1 MNILFIHREFP
12 GHFKFIAPLMA
23 KLPNHMVLFITA
35 DEENQIEGV
44 NKLQYP
50 RPVVK
55 NNDYPFIQSFE
66 ESVLHGQ
73 EAAKIAMAM
82 KERGIKPDIIFGLS
96 WGSTMFMKDIFPDVP
111 LLCYFEWF
119 ENADGKDP
127 NFDNKIKDEGKRA
140 QIRSANVHRLIDLV
154 ACDGGICPTEWQKQQ
169 FPKEFHHKIK
179 VIHDGVDTDT
189 CCPDSNAKFFIK
201 DKNIILTAQDE
212 VITYATRGMEPA
224 RGFPQFMEAIEKLQK
239 KRPNAH
245 FIVGGNDAV
254 FYSEKLQNTTYK
266 EQMLSKLNLDLSKVH
281 FVGELDFV
289 EYLNMLRISSA
300 HVYSTVPFVLSWS
313 IIEAMSVGCCV
324 VASNTAPVLEVIQ
337 DNFNGLLFDFN
348 NVEQLAEKIEYALDN
363 KAEIEKIRQNA
374 RQSAVEKY
382 DFKKTIPM
390 QIQYMYSL
398 IKK

>member
-23 KLPNHMVLFITA
+23 KMPNNLVLFITA
-35 DEENQIEGV
+35 GEDSPIEGV

-50 RPVVK
+50 RPK
-55 NNDYPFIQSFE
+55 NISGNYPFIQSFE
-66 ESVLHGQ
+66 ENILHGQ

-127 NFDNKIKDEGKRA
+127 NFENTIIDEGKRA
-140 QIRSANVHRLIDLV
+140 QVRASNTHRLIDLA

-179 VIHDGVDTDT
+179 VIHDGVDTDS
-189 CCPDSNAKFFIK
+189 CCPDSNAKFVVNEK
-201 DKNIILTAQDE
+201 LTLSPNDE

-239 KRPNAH
+239 KRPNVH
-245 FIVGGNDAV
+245 FVIGGNDSV
-254 FYSEKLQNTTYK
+254 FYSEKLTGTTYK
-266 EQMLSKLNLDLSKVH
+266 EQMLSKVDLDMSKVH
-281 FVGELDFV
+281 FVGGLDFV
-289 EYLNMLRISSA
+289 EYLNMLRVSSA
-300 HVYSTVPFVLSWS
+300 HVYSTIPFVLSWS

-337 DNFNGLLFDFN
+337 DNYNGLLFDFN
-348 NVEQLAEKIEYALDN
+348 NVDQLVEKIEYALDN
-363 KAEIEKIRQNA
+363 KTKVEKIRQNA

>member
-23 KLPNHMVLFITA
+23 KLQNHVVLFITS
-35 DEENQIEGV
+35 DGENQLEGV
-44 NKLQYP
+44 NKLPYP
-50 RPVVK
+50 RPK
-55 NNDYPFIQSFE
+55 IIHQDYPFIQSFE
-66 ESVLHGQ
+66 ENVLHGQ
-73 EAAKIAMAM
+73 EVAKIAMAM
-82 KERGIKPDIIFGLS
+82 KEKGIIPDVIFGLS

-111 LLCYFEWF
+111 LICYFEWF

-127 NFDNKIKDEGKRA
+127 NFENTITDEGKRA
-140 QIRSANVHRLIDLV
+140 QVRAGNVHRLIDLV
-154 ACDGGICPTEWQKQQ
+154 ACDGGICPTEWQKRQ

-189 CCPDSNAKFFIK
+189 CCPDAKAKLLIK
-201 DKNIILTAQDE
+201 DKNIVLTAQDE

-245 FIVGGNDAV
+245 FIIGGNDSV
-254 FYSEKLQNTTYK
+254 FYSEKLTGTTYK
-266 EQMLSKLNLDLSKVH
+266 EQMLSKLNLDMSKVH
-281 FVGELDFV
+281 FVGGLDFI
-289 EYLNMLRISSA
+289 EYLNMLQISSV

-313 IIEAMSVGCCV
+313 IIEAMSAGCCI
-324 VASNTAPVLEVIQ
+324 VASNTAPVLEVIK
-337 DNFNGLLFDFN
+337 DNYNGLLFDFN
-348 NVEQLAEKIEYALDN
+348 NVDQLVEKIEYALDN
-363 KAEIEKIRQNA
+363 KTEVEKIRWNA

-382 DFKKTIPM
+382 DFKKTIPL
-390 QIQYMYSL
+390 QIQYLYSL